1 MRLFP
6 KGKLPLYESD
16 YTPSGWF
23 FMRPAWYR
31 SANNHIL
38 LGDTGVGK
46 TTLMSRGLHELA
58 SMDIYEEDDLKEL
71 PRPRKTLTISRF
83 SLERHGF
90 IDCVDSWIDIDGERF
105 TQAFAPGGN
114 YQGKEKAFESILS
127 RVNVMVMTLSAQQ
140 ILELQRLDTVDGSGS
155 RIAEEFLN
163 GMQQRMNHLFP
174 GFMKKILRAGYSWQL
189 VITQCGDVLHN
200 KKNAEELNNAL
211 VYFADRTGFRKFAR
225 RAILCDS
232 IPESAEALGVR
243 VAKLRLGPRGG
254 LYVGEHPDASVCSA
268 GVAMGIMLGRVKV
281 SSTQHPFVI
290 QF

>member
-6 KGKLPLYESD
+6 KGNLPLYESD

-31 SANNHIL
+31 SAQNHIL

-46 TTLMSRGLHELA
+46 TTLMSRGLDELS
-58 SMDIYEEDDLKEL
+58 SMGIYDNDDLKKL

-83 SLERHGF
+83 SLERHGL
-90 IDCVDSWIDIDGERF
+90 INTVDSWIDIDGERF
-105 TQAFAPGGN
+105 TEAFAPGGN
-114 YQGKEKAFESILS
+114 YQGKERAFESILD

-140 ILELQRLDTVDGSGS
+140 VLELQRLESIDGSGS
-155 RIAEEFLN
+155 RIAEDFLM
-163 GMQQRMNHLFP
+163 GMQQRMNGLFP
-174 GFMKKILRAGYSWQL
+174 GFMRKVLRNGFSWQL
-189 VITQCGDVLHN
+189 VITQCGDILRS
-200 KKNAEELNNAL
+200 KKNTEKLNSAL

-232 IPESAEALGVR
+232 IPEEAEALGVR
-243 VAKLRLGPRGG
+243 VAKLNLGPRGG
-254 LYVGEHPDASVCSA
+254 LYVGVHPDAGVCSA

-281 SSTQHPFVI
+281 SSTQHSFVI
-290 QF
+290 QL